1 MLKGINL
8 TLLVGPGVPVPAPK
22 PVIDSLQGIQVN
34 SGKDNTGFELT
45 FAVDKKSEL
54 TNTML
59 PAGYFDPIIT
69 RVIIIV
75 TLKGLPHVIM
85 DGLVTRQ
92 DFAPSNEVGQS
103 TLSIKGQDLSVA
115 MGLVALTIPYP
126 AFPDVAKIYSI
137 LGRYAF
143 LGIVPL
149 VIPPIIPVVKSPT
162 QGFDSQTATT
172 DLDYVKALASR
183 LGYVFYVM
191 PGPLPGQSTAYF
203 GPDISLPV
211 PQGALSV
218 NMDAHTNVE
227 SLSFSLDGEAKK
239 IRVFFILD
247 PVTRKIPI
255 PVPLPNV
262 NAFKPP
268 LGARPTPPARVD
280 FESNSAKKSTTEAAR
295 DILGFLMN
303 NTTAISGNGSL
314 DVLRYGR
321 LLKSRMLVG
330 VRGASHAYDGMYYVD
345 SVTHNIKA
353 GEYKQNFT
361 LSRDGLNS
369 NTPAVAL

>member
-8 TLLVGPGVPVPAPK
+8 TLLIGPGVPVPAPQS
-22 PVIDSLQGIQVN
+22 VIDSLQSIQVN
-34 SGKDNTGFELT
+34 SGKDNTGFELS
-45 FAVDKKSEL
+45 FAVDKKSDL
-54 TNTML
+54 TNVML
-59 PAGYFDPIIT
+59 PAGYFDPIVT

-75 TLKGLPHVIM
+75 TLKGIPHVIM
-85 DGLVTRQ
+85 DGLVTQQ

-126 AFPDVAKIYSI
+126 GFPDIAKIYSI
-137 LGRYAF
+137 LARYAF

-149 VIPPIIPVVKSPT
+149 VIPPIIPKIKTPIQGHDT
-162 QGFDSQTATT
+162 QSATT
-172 DLDYVKALASR
+172 DLDYIKGLASQV
-183 LGYVFYVM
+183 GYVFYVM

-218 NMDAHTNVE
+218 NMDAHTNVD
-227 SLSFSLDGEAKK
+227 SLSFSLNGEAKK
-239 IRVFFILD
+239 IRVFFIMD
-247 PVTRKIPI
+247 PVTKKIPI

-262 NAFKPP
+262 NIFKPP

-280 FESNSAKKSTTEAAR
+280 FEDSSTKKSTTEAAS

-303 NTTAISGNGSL
+303 NATAISGNGSL
-314 DVLRYGR
+314 DVLRYGS
-321 LLKSRMLVG
+321 LLYSRMLVG
-330 VRGASHAYDGMYYVD
+330 VRGASTGYDGMYYVD
-345 SVTHNIKA
+345 SVTHNIKP

-361 LSRDGLNS
+361 LSRDGLIS
-369 NTPAVAL
+369 TAPSVVV